1 MQKYQN
7 LNTLKY
13 KKTKY
18 ELLKYKCSKIQMQQ
32 NTYGVKC
39 KYTKIQTRQNTN
51 EQNKNRTKYKRTNTI
66 QTNDKKTKY
75 KFGEIQNN

>member
-1 MQKYQN
+1 
-7 LNTLKY
+7 
-13 KKTKY
+13 
-18 ELLKYKCSKIQMQQ
+18 MQQ

-75 KFGEIQNN
+75 KFGEIQND